1 MSSKN
6 TKLRFID
13 KGKSEFFATVK
24 IRVEEYFTN
33 NNLSKN
39 ANALMY
45 FKTFLFQGGAIAL
58 YLLILL
64 GPFSIYQQWMISI
77 VLGMFMAFIGFNVS
91 HDAIHGAY
99 SSNSLI
105 NKIVGNY
112 SFYFIGGSPYVWN
125 ITHNQIHHT
134 YTNIPDHD
142 EDIEIAPGLIRLSP
156 EDKLTRIEKY
166 QHLYGFFLYGFAS
179 VNWVLRKDYKK
190 FFQKKIGAFDNSKHS
205 FAEYFNLFFFKA
217 VYYAIFIVTPLV
229 VMDITW
235 WQFIIGFL
243 TMHFFEGLVL
253 GLVFQL
259 AHVVEGTD
267 FPPTNAEG
275 NIEEAWAVHQMQTTA
290 NFGTKDFITSFLC
303 GGLNQQVE
311 HHLFPKVCHVHYPA
325 ISDIVKATAKEFGVP
340 YIENRT
346 FFTALKSHYT
356 MLKQFGKDAFTE
368 KKKMLAAA

>member
-1 MSSKN
+1 MSSKS

-13 KGKSEFFATVK
+13 KNKSEFFATVK
-24 IRVEEYFTN
+24 TRVDEYFIK

-45 FKTFLFQGGAIAL
+45 FKTLLFLGGSFVL
-58 YLLILL
+58 YFLILF
-64 GPFSIYQQWMISI
+64 GPFTIYQQWGLAML
-77 VLGMFMAFIGFNVS
+77 LGTFHAFIGFNVS

-99 SSNSLI
+99 SSNPLV
-105 NKIVGNY
+105 NKIIGNY
-112 SFYFIGGSPYVWN
+112 SFYLIGGSPYVWN

-134 YTNIPDHD
+134 YTNIPEHD
-142 EDIEIAPGLIRLSP
+142 EDIEVAPGLIRLSP
-156 EDKLTRIEKY
+156 EDKITKIQKF
-166 QHLYGFFLYGFAS
+166 QHFYSFLLYGLAS

-205 FAEYFNLFFFKA
+205 FSEYFNLFFFKFL
-217 VYYAIFIVTPLV
+217 YYLMFIVTPLI

-243 TMHFFEGLVL
+243 TMHIFNGLVL

-267 FPPTNAEG
+267 FPVTNQEG
-275 NIEEAWAVHQMQTTA
+275 NIDEAWAVHQMKTTA

-325 ISDIVKATAKEFGVP
+325 LSDIVKQTAKEYGVP

-346 FFTALKSHYT
+346 FFVALKSHYA
-356 MLKQFGKDAFTE
+356 MLKHFGIEAQNSRKLIPAS
-368 KKKMLAAA
+368 